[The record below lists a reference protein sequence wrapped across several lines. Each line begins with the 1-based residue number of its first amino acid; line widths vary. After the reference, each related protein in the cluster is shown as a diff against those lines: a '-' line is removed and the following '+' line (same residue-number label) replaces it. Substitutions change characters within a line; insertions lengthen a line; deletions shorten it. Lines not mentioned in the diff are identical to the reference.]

1 MHRFVA
7 ALVAAIVVCGGL
19 LAGVP
24 VFADS
29 PFPQVPLPPPTRQPH
44 KAAYVCLAGG
54 LGFMAASFVYSHQ
67 ADDSYAKYLSAS
79 EPDEIQH
86 WYDEAVRMDKVSS
99 ASLIAGEVLFA
110 GGLYLRFLHRPSSHL
125 ELAANARRCAFSYRF

>member
-1 MHRFVA
+1 MIRSMA
-7 ALVAAIVVCGGL
+7 APVAAIVVFGAL
-19 LAGVP
+19 LAACP
-24 VFADS
+24 ARSDT
-29 PFPQVPLPPPTRQPH
+29 PFPEVPLPQPAKH
-44 KAAYVCLAGG
+44 PHRAAYVCLAGG
-54 LGFMAASFVYSHQ
+54 LGLMGASFVFSHQ

-99 ASLIAGEVLFA
+99 ASLITGEVLFA

-125 ELAANARRCAFSYRF
+125 ELAANARRCAVSYHF

>member
-1 MHRFVA
+1 
-7 ALVAAIVVCGGL
+7 
-19 LAGVP
+19 
-24 VFADS
+24 
-29 PFPQVPLPPPTRQPH
+29 
-44 KAAYVCLAGG
+44 
-54 LGFMAASFVYSHQ
+54 MAASFVFSHQ